1 MEAPRVLIAI
11 QPRMYAEVL
20 AFSLGR
26 QRPNAEVSILGP
38 SEEIEDAVQRLRSHL
53 IVANRVPRAVREGA
67 SFWVELAEPRADRG
81 VEPLSAQ
88 ISADGHSRNVEEVS
102 TAHAFGPGPGRGD
115 PPSRSHPGRGV
126 IVSVVRVHL
135 ADDHTMFREGLEA
148 ILSSREEVEIVGRSS
163 TGKEAAALVGK
174 TKPDLVITQL
184 DMQIKTAE
192 EILQGIKR
200 ASPDSRI
207 VVLTMFDNLN
217 YLKALSRLGIDAY
230 LHKTSSTEEL
240 IATID
245 AVSHWSD
252 EQNMVIS
259 MPRGLLERMGEEPM
273 GALSERETEVLVLVA
288 RGLSNEQIAQ
298 ELYVSEA
305 TVKRHLAN
313 IYQKIGVRSRN
324 QAVKMALMEQWI
336 GLSEITEATDG
347 HGKPGG

>member
-1 MEAPRVLIAI
+1 MAAI
-11 QPRMYAEVL
+11 
-20 AFSLGR
+20 
-26 QRPNAEVSILGP
+26 
-38 SEEIEDAVQRLRSHL
+38 
-53 IVANRVPRAVREGA
+53 
-67 SFWVELAEPRADRG
+67 
-81 VEPLSAQ
+81 
-88 ISADGHSRNVEEVS
+88 
-102 TAHAFGPGPGRGD
+102 
-115 PPSRSHPGRGV
+115 
-126 IVSVVRVHL
+126 RVHL
-135 ADDHTMFREGLEA
+135 ADDHTMFREGLET
-148 ILSSREEVEIVGRSS
+148 ILSTREEVEIVGRSS
-163 TGKEAAALVGK
+163 TGKEASALVEQSR
-174 TKPDLVITQL
+174 PDIVITQL
-184 DMQIKTAE
+184 DMQIKTAQ

-200 ASPDSRI
+200 ASPGSRI

-252 EQNMVIS
+252 DHNVVIS

-313 IYQKIGVRSRN
+313 IYQKIGVRSRSE
-324 QAVKMALMEQWI
+324 AVRTALMEQWI
-336 GLSEITEATDG
+336 GLSEITEAADG
-347 HGKPGG
+347 DGTPSG